1 MTRSLPAYARALADA
16 RRRGLTLKDPT
27 VSVALHGLRRP
38 GIGYGVSI
46 PDDRDPAAL
55 DWGWCR
61 DLEVIV
67 FRRGELKDRV
77 QSAIKAI
84 RKARPKRLLLI
95 DCTPRVISIIDP
107 NVSIIDPVVMMEV
120 ADV

>member
-1 MTRSLPAYARALADA
+1 MNANRLPAYARELADA
-16 RRRGLTLKDPT
+16 RRRGLTLKHPT

-38 GIGYGVSI
+38 AIGYGVCV

-61 DLEVIV
+61 GLEVIV
-67 FRRGELKDRV
+67 FRRGELKDRA

-95 DCTPRVISIIDP
+95 DCTPRLISIIDP
-107 NVSIIDPVVMMEV
+107 NLAMRE
-120 ADV
+120 AAHAA